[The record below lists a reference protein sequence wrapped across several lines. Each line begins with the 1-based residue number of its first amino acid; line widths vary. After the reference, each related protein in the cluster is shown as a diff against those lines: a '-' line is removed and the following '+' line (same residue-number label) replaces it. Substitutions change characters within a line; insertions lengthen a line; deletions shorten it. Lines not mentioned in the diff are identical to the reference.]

1 MPWEGK
7 NSLQWQRS
15 LLLLFVHLQL
25 PGRRIHREV
34 GAIGSDELELLQDNM
49 LKPEEDL
56 FQYSKPTVLF
66 KSSK

>member
-1 MPWEGK
+1 MPREGK

-25 PGRRIHREV
+25 PGQRIHTEV
-34 GAIGSDELELLQDNM
+34 GAIGSDKLELLEDNV
-49 LKPEEDL
+49 LKPEED
-56 FQYSKPTVLF
+56 QHSKLTVLF